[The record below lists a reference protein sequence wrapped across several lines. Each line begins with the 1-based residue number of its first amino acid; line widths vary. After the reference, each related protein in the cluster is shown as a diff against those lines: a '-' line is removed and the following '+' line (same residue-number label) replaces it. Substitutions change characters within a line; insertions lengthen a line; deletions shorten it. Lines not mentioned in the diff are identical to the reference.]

1 MSVRVCE
8 CVCVCLCVC
17 RSMAQNASNTVST
30 SNIPVN
36 TDELARAETLV
47 ARDMK
52 KQQKKAKQANRK
64 TAKTKRG
71 TGPKKK

>member
-1 MSVRVCE
+1 M
-8 CVCVCLCVC
+8 
-17 RSMAQNASNTVST
+17 T
-30 SNIPVN
+30 VN

>member
-1 MSVRVCE
+1 M
-8 CVCVCLCVC
+8 CVC
-17 RSMAQNASNTVST
+17 RSIAPNATNTVST
-30 SNIPVN
+30 TNMTVN